1 MRVLFIFLSGKFK
14 YEGQRKYKENRVKAG
29 SYFSECVTNTN
40 IIFSFNFQQGAID
53 IYKSILETETNEYI
67 KDCIF
72 LSLFNAL
79 IDFLPYVANSVAYK
93 SGMHFIRHRT
103 ITFEKLIH
111 VKITCMSYI
120 DGIDDYI
127 RGFWEYSRIKIAF
140 KSIYKILN
148 TPSEINA
155 FECANLDKI
164 KVNNLKGKIEF
175 KNVTFSYTTKPTQK
189 IIKNVS
195 FIIPPTKC
203 VAFVGNS
210 ESGKST
216 IVQLINRFYD
226 VYKGEILIDDIN
238 IKDYNLYEL
247 RKKIGYMSQDTVLF
261 KRNIYENILYG
272 NLNASKEDVI
282 NAANKALIH
291 KLLQEKIDIDKH
303 NSTSEGEKQR
313 ISLAR
318 IFLKNPDILLLDSVT
333 SSVDSNNEKEIYKSI
348 TQLHKGRTS
357 IIITHR
363 LSNIVDCDM
372 IFYMEKGSLVEQG
385 THKELLEL
393 KGKYYN
399 FYKSSG
405 K

>member
-1 MRVLFIFLSGKFK
+1 
-14 YEGQRKYKENRVKAG
+14 
-29 SYFSECVTNTN
+29 
-40 IIFSFNFQQGAID
+40 
-53 IYKSILETETNEYI
+53 
-67 KDCIF
+67 
-72 LSLFNAL
+72 
-79 IDFLPYVANSVAYK
+79 
-93 SGMHFIRHRT
+93 MHFIRHRT

-111 VKITCMSYI
+111 VKITCMAYI
-120 DGIDDYI
+120 DGIYYRI
-127 RGFWEYSRIKIAF
+127 RGFWEYSRLKIAF

-155 FECANLDKI
+155 FEYANLDKI

-175 KNVTFSYTTKPTQK
+175 KNVTFSYPTKPNQK
-189 IIKNVS
+189 ILRNIS
-195 FIIPPTKC
+195 FVIPSTKW
-203 VAFVGNS
+203 VALVGNS
-210 ESGKST
+210 ESGKTT
-216 IVQLINRFYD
+216 IIQLINRFYD

-247 RKKIGYMSQDTVLF
+247 RKKVGYMSQDTVLF

>member
-1 MRVLFIFLSGKFK
+1 
-14 YEGQRKYKENRVKAG
+14 
-29 SYFSECVTNTN
+29 
-40 IIFSFNFQQGAID
+40 
-53 IYKSILETETNEYI
+53 
-67 KDCIF
+67 
-72 LSLFNAL
+72 
-79 IDFLPYVANSVAYK
+79 
-93 SGMHFIRHRT
+93 MHFIRHRT

-120 DGIDDYI
+120 DGIYYRI
-127 RGFWEYSRIKIAF
+127 RGFWEYSRLKIAF

-175 KNVTFSYTTKPTQK
+175 KNVTFSYPTKPTQK

-226 VYKGEILIDDIN
+226 IYKGEIFIDDIN

-247 RKKIGYMSQDTVLF
+247 RKKVGYMSQDTVLF

-282 NAANKALIH
+282 NAANKASIH
-291 KLLQEKIDIDKH
+291 KLLQEKIDIEEYY
-303 NSTSEGEKQR
+303 STSEGEKQR

-318 IFLKNPDILLLDSVT
+318 IFLKNPDILLLDCVT

-348 TQLHKGRTS
+348 NKFRIGRTS
-357 IIITHR
+357 VIITHR
-363 LSNIVDCDM
+363 LSNVVDCDI
-372 IFYMEKGSLVEQG
+372 IFFMDKGGLVEKG

-399 FYKSSG
+399 FYKSSA